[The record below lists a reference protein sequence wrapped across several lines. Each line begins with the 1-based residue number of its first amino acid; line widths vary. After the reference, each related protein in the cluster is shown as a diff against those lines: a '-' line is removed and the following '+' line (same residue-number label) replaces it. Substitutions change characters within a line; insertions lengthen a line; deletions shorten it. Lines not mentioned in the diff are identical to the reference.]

1 MSHHINYLFVY
12 FSCPVTAGMRRP
24 FVTYLLSVTGRN
36 IVVGQLVVIIILV
49 IKILQSFLLLK
60 FTELKTQE

>member
-1 MSHHINYLFVY
+1 MSHHINSISLLQLPGY
-12 FSCPVTAGMRRP
+12 SRTEMIICDC
-24 FVTYLLSVTGRN
+24 YLLSVTGRN
-36 IVVGQLVVIIILV
+36 IVVGQLLVIIILV